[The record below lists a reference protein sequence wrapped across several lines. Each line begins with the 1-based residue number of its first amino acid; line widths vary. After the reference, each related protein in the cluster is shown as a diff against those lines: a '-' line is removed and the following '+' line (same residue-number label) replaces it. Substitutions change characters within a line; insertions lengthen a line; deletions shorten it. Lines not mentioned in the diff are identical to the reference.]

1 MGLVRKFA
9 TLSFRPARPA
19 FRAFKSPE
27 KPLWPAAELGCLSC
41 PKAVLGPGRDGA
53 GHLPGPGQGA
63 GTRPGGG
70 LLLLELLDVPWG

>member
-53 GHLPGPGQGA
+53 GHLQGLGKEQAPA
-63 GTRPGGG
+63 GGV
-70 LLLLELLDVPWG
+70 LLLELLDVPWG